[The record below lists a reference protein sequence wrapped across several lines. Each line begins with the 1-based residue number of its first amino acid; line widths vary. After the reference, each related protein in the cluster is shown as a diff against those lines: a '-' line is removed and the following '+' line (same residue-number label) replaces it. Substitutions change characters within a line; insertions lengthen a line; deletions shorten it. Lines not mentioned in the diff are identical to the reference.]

1 MLAAL
6 ATLIEIGTSVIIAA
20 PDAGVGKSTLLAA
33 LLDAVPPKREAHFV
47 PPDSMPP
54 PSEASPHVTIISG
67 EMSPH
72 HPAYLWGDDLINV
85 IVQVHHGA
93 QLLTTTHADDGLGVG
108 RILINTGGSP
118 PTGVHAQ
125 LPIVVVLRPDR
136 QAKFSD
142 HPLSRINA
150 VLRLSVRAG
159 ELIQT
164 DLITG
169 DGDRSV
175 VMEQI
180 MRAIPAFKIE
190 RCIAWEHHI
199 TTVPAPPR
207 DRERPGV
214 MLDHAENERS
224 RALGG
229 S

>member
-6 ATLIEIGTSVIIAA
+6 ATLIEMETSVIIAA

-33 LLDAVPPKREAHFV
+33 LLEAVPPKRELLFV
-47 PPDSMPP
+47 PPDSVPP
-54 PSEASPHVTIISG
+54 PSEASPHMTIISG

-93 QLLTTTHADDGLGVG
+93 QLLTTAHANDGLGVAH
-108 RILINTGGSP
+108 ILAGGSGSP
-118 PTGVHAQ
+118 STEVLAHW
-125 LPIVVVLRPDR
+125 PIVVVLRPDR

-142 HPLSRINA
+142 HPLSRIDA
-150 VLRLSVRAG
+150 IWRLSVHAG

-164 DLITG
+164 DLFTG
-169 DGDRSV
+169 DRDRGV

-199 TTVPAPPR
+199 MTARAAPRHR
-207 DRERPGV
+207 DRPGV
-214 MLDHAENERS
+214 MLDLAERKRS
-224 RALGG
+224 AHSDG